1 MILGK
6 IKTTHILFSKKPK
19 SHSFHI
25 LQNTGLEL
33 LPITSWTSLGL
44 KWEINLSTAIKEKS
58 QIFPPT

>member
-6 IKTTHILFSKKPK
+6 IKTTHILFLKKPK

-25 LQNTGLEL
+25 LQSTGLEL

-44 KWEINLSTAIKEKS
+44 KWEINLCTAIKEKS
-58 QIFPPT
+58 LIFQPT

>member
-6 IKTTHILFSKKPK
+6 IKTTHILFLKKPK

-25 LQNTGLEL
+25 LQSTGLEL

-58 QIFPPT
+58 QIFQPT